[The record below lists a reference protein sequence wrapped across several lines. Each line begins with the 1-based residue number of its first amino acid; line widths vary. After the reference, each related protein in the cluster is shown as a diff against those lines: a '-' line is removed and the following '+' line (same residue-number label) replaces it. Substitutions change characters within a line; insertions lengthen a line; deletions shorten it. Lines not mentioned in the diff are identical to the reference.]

1 MNSYSTGYREAFNR
15 LGFSLAPHHAA
26 TAEELAAAEKRLR
39 ITVPASLKAY
49 YRTAGRE
56 VALNGAHNRLLL
68 PDEWDVSDQKLVF
81 LEENQGVV
89 VWSVDV
95 SLHADDPPV
104 FQGSPDLSE
113 WYPEHPLLSQFLQAM
128 LHWQAV
134 MGSAL
139 PCSGS
144 AELDGSVRARLDQA
158 CTFSGE
164 ISELRAYSRDRV
176 ALCLV
181 PWDQRHRLFVAG
193 PSEEVVAQVL
203 AAVGCNWDEEFDQA

>member
-1 MNSYSTGYREAFNR
+1 MNSYSTRYRETFER
-15 LGFSLAPHHAA
+15 LGFSLAPHHA
-26 TAEELAAAEKRLR
+26 TTDDDLAVAEKRLR
-39 ITVPASLKAY
+39 ITVPASLKEY

-56 VALNGAHNRLLL
+56 VALNAAHNRLLP

-95 SLHADDPPV
+95 SAHADDPPV
-104 FQGSPDLSE
+104 FQGTPDLAE
-113 WYPEHPLLSQFLQAM
+113 YPEHPLLSQFLQAM

-144 AELDGSVRARLDQA
+144 AEVDGSVRARLDQA
-158 CTFSGE
+158 CAFSGE
-164 ISELRAYSRDRV
+164 ISQLRAYSRDLV

-181 PWDQRHRLFVAG
+181 PWDQHHRLFVAG
-193 PSEEVVAQVL
+193 PSEEAVTQVL
-203 AAVGCNWDEEFDQA
+203 AAVGCNWDSEFDQA